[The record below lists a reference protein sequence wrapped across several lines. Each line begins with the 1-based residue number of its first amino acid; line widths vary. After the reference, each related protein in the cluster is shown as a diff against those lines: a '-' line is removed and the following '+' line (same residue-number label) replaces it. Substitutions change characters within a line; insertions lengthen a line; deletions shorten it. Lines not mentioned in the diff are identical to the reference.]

1 MQSLTRL
8 LRHVSL
14 RTKLVALMAAL
25 MMAGIVATAWGTAQS
40 TRSALIARVDA
51 DLRANSRTMTLAM
64 DEAIEAGQSYI
75 TGTGTVGTATFYGAV
90 FDEAGQQIFENSV
103 GGTDRPAIS
112 SLLPDTVVERERTPF
127 TVPGTTATSRGWRVI
142 AVADLGSQGSAIIA
156 TPLAETVGNT
166 ERAVAS
172 ILLVGTLA
180 TMVMSLIGYAVTTR
194 AFRPLIKVERTAAA
208 IAGGDLA
215 RRVEEYPIE
224 TEVGR
229 LSASLN
235 AMLARIEAS
244 FRAQAASEDKMRR
257 FVQDASH
264 ELRTPL
270 VTIRGYSEL
279 YRHGGIPA
287 GEPLDQAI
295 GRIENE
301 AKRMSQLVE
310 DLLMLARLDEERPL
324 ESEPVDLLVIAGD
337 AVADARVNAPDRQVR
352 LVGIDGAPPRSA
364 PTMGDE
370 SKLRQVVVNLMTN
383 ALRYTPAGTPIEV
396 AVGVREVIAGHS
408 DAVLAIV
415 DHGHG
420 IPAEDA
426 ARIFERFYRGDI
438 SRQRET
444 GGTGLGLAIVAAIA
458 KQHDGGIRLSETPE
472 GGATMSLRVPYV
484 APPEAVDEA
493 EAETADEAEPA
504 RGREAAPV
512 TRSLQLLRSTFSR
525 RGERKDDKGTDKA
538 DKRDGGGPG
547 DAVDGPENGPGGGG
561 SPRRRR

>member
-40 TRSALIARVDA
+40 TRSALVARVDA
-51 DLRANSRTMTLAM
+51 DLRANARDMTLAM
-64 DEAIEAGQSYI
+64 DDAIANEQSYI
-75 TGTGTVGTATFYGAV
+75 TGSGSLGASSFYGAV
-90 FDEAGQQIFENSV
+90 FAADGKQLFENSI
-103 GGTDRPAIS
+103 GGSDRPDIA
-112 SLLPDTVVERERTPF
+112 SLTPSTVEERERTPF
-127 TVPGTTATSRGWRVI
+127 TVPGTTATSRGWRVM
-142 AVADLGSQGSAIIA
+142 AVSDISGKGSAIIA

-244 FRAQAASEDKMRR
+244 FRAQAASEEKMRR

-270 VTIRGYSEL
+270 VTMRGYSEL

-287 GEPLDQAI
+287 GEPLDQAM

-301 AKRMSQLVE
+301 AKRMTQLVE

-324 ESEPVDLLVIAGD
+324 ESEPVDLLVMAGD
-337 AVADARVNAPDRQVR
+337 AVADARVNAPDREVR

-364 PTMGDE
+364 TTLGDE

-408 DAVLAIV
+408 DAVIAIV

-420 IPAEDA
+420 IPPADA

-458 KQHDGGIRLSETPE
+458 KQHDGGIRLSETPG
-472 GGATMSLRVPYV
+472 GGATMSMHVPFV
-484 APPEAVDEA
+484 SPPAAAAPEPEPTGQEQEGKA
-493 EAETADEAEPA
+493 
-504 RGREAAPV
+504 REAAPV
-512 TRSLQLLRSTFSR
+512 TRSLQLLRNTFSR
-525 RGERKDDKGTDKA
+525 RGERKEDKGGRREA
-538 DKRDGGGPG
+538 AQGE
-547 DAVDGPENGPGGGG
+547 DAKG
-561 SPRRRR
+561 